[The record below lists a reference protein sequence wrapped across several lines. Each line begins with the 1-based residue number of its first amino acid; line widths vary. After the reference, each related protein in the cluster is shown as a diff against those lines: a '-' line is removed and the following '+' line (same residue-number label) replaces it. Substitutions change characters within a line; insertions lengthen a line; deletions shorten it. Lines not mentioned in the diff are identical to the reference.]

1 MSKNFETLAALAKD
15 LPVSH
20 KANALALVEQ
30 MGLVIEGLSDKP
42 MEWKPAT
49 LKLVQATTDRSKL
62 PKGAT
67 IGSVILGENIVVTPL
82 KIIPLRVYTTRQLWH
97 SDPAAATMICSSPD
111 AMTGFRYG
119 SCKVCPNSK
128 FDEIEKRSACN
139 KSLTI
144 VSVTEDLSS
153 IFITNFSKTNYAN
166 GLDWQMLMKK
176 AGVSPYKRIYEISS
190 GTSPKVKNVEILKVE
205 PVTGQN
211 VVSDK
216 ILPFVEELFRLSG
229 EDRVTSLANFYDYIE
244 NKKDMSQL
252 QITGSEASDTVTLI
266 TAAEHVASVSSVG
279 GYKL

>member
-42 MEWKPAT
+42 MEWKPVT

-266 TAAEHVASVSSVG
+266 TAAEHVASVPSVG